1 METENKE
8 YASKGVAGTGLG
20 LGIAGTALALLN
32 GGLGNLGLGNW
43 GGRMGPG
50 APVAAGAELQY
61 VSQLQSE
68 NAQLKAEKNT
78 DAKIVA
84 TYQQTLADNSKLR
97 DEVYAYLTKLTE
109 NSHNTDVSLAKVQ
122 ERINCCCEKQELE
135 KQIMVGKINE
145 ATMTLNGKIDTTNAQ
160 TNGAMQ
166 SLANTLSCVS
176 QSVENNTRRLNA
188 ITNEIIPLCKVCPQ
202 PMQRFNTWAT
212 PTTTAPDCTGSS
224 CNCGN

>member
-32 GGLGNLGLGNW
+32 GGLGNFSLGGLGS
-43 GGRMGPG
+43 RIG

-61 VSQLQSE
+61 VSQLQAE
-68 NAQLKAEKNT
+68 NAQLKAEKAT
-78 DAKIVA
+78 DAKIVS
-84 TYQQTLADNSKLR
+84 TYQQTLADNEKLR
-97 DEVYAYLTKLTE
+97 NEMLGYTTKLVE
-109 NSHNTDVSLAKVQ
+109 NAHNTDVALATVKEQ
-122 ERINCCCEKQELE
+122 IKCCCEKQDLRE
-135 KQIMVGKINE
+135 QIVMGKINE
-145 ATMTLNGKIDTTNAQ
+145 TAISLNGKINSTEAQ
-160 TNGAMQ
+160 TNGAIQ
-166 SLANTLSCVS
+166 SLANTISCIN

-188 ITNEIIPLCKVCPQ
+188 ITNEVIPLCKVCPQ

-212 PTTTAPDCTGSS
+212 PAGTAPDCAGSS